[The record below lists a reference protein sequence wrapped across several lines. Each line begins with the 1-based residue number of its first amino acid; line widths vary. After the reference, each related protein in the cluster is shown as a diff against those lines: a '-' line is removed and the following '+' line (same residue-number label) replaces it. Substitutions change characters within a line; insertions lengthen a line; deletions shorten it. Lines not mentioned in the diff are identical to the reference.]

1 MKNNKVKDRQ
11 ETFVALILTIKT
23 VYMYLCIHVYCIP
36 VLVFCV
42 VFCIV
47 NCTPANYLLPSFGG
61 GKPNKKL
68 FHKSHSLVVAI
79 CDATMQLLA
88 APPSP
93 LTIFHFYTSIESVS
107 CYNIG

>member
-1 MKNNKVKDRQ
+1 
-11 ETFVALILTIKT
+11 
-23 VYMYLCIHVYCIP
+23 MYLCILYTCI
-36 VLVFCV
+36 LYSVFCV

-47 NCTPANYLLPSFGG
+47 NCRPANYLLPPFGG

-93 LTIFHFYTSIESVS
+93 QSKALAVIILDKLSFNEKEMVS
-107 CYNIG
+107 NS